1 MNQSDFRLAFNQVCK
16 ALICSFSL
24 FQMIAFKS
32 FVLTV
37 LMVLKVLSPF
47 TSLGLLMSSLFDG
60 CQEAKRTDYP
70 NRKLISFCNFKEQN
84 QDWWTFLYLLSCW
97 CLFCQQIL
105 VYLLYFYVA
114 CSLIHSLTCFKWINF
129 QLMSQ
134 V

>member
-1 MNQSDFRLAFNQVCK
+1 MNQSDFRLAFNQVYK

-70 NRKLISFCNFKEQN
+70 NRKLI
-84 QDWWTFLYLLSCW
+84 
-97 CLFCQQIL
+97 
-105 VYLLYFYVA
+105 
-114 CSLIHSLTCFKWINF
+114 
-129 QLMSQ
+129 
-134 V
+134 